1 MKQTS
6 SESNRFN
13 MQTCFDQSSQQ
24 RQQNR
29 PVFQL
34 YQEQN
39 ITPTRLSRQDQMKYF
54 QDQLYLQNQTKNLSK
69 PIQNVFLIELT
80 ISGQLYS
87 QQIQR
92 EILEL
97 YELSYPFDWI
107 TDKISQKYDQSMSV
121 SVIEYLLNKYKIQ
134 PRAYKNSQQEI
145 NVHLVFSEGYKQF
158 GNLSKSQHNQK
169 LAKIE

>member
-1 MKQTS
+1 MLQPKFLITITKPTGIS
-6 SESNRFN
+6 TLPRIKYNSN
-13 MQTCFDQSSQQ
+13 QIK
-24 RQQNR
+24 
-29 PVFQL
+29 PL
-34 YQEQN
+34 
-39 ITPTRLSRQDQMKYF
+39 RLNEVLLGS
-54 QDQLYLQNQTKNLSK
+54 LYLQNQTTNLRK

-107 TDKISQKYDQSMSV
+107 TDKISEKYDQTMSI

-145 NVHLVFSEGYKQF
+145 NVHLVFSEGYKQL
-158 GNLSKSQHNQK
+158 GYLSKSQHNQK